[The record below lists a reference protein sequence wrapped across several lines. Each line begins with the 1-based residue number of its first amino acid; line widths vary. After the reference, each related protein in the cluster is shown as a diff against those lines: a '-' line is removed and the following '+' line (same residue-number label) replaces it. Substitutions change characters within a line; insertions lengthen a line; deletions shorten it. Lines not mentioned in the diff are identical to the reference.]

1 MQDYIMHYARVGLK
15 QWHQH
20 GIKIPSV
27 PWEWD
32 RVSIFKVSTA
42 SNKDA
47 ILVELKKI
55 LTNAKAMAQIES
67 MNLSKTLDFSLKP
80 EVLIGKTLPLINLCI
95 QNAQL
100 KGQGICKEDLA

>member
-1 MQDYIMHYARVGLK
+1 MGSRFLLYLESETI
-15 QWHQH
+15 
-20 GIKIPSV
+20 
-27 PWEWD
+27 
-32 RVSIFKVSTA
+32 VSIFKVSTA

-47 ILVELKKI
+47 ILVEHKKI

-67 MNLSKTLDFSLKP
+67 MDLSKTLDFSLKP

-100 KGQGICKEDLA
+100 KRQDIVIFNKLLRKV